1 MIIFKDKSKE
11 YLLANQ
17 GLTQQTKPTLL
28 TKKIKETGFFNFT
41 KNLYQWAQ

>member
-28 TKKIKETGFFNFT
+28 TKKKSSFPD
-41 KNLYQWAQ
+41 Y